1 MEHIVERIL
10 DGLPEYLKEDYPKF
24 VELLRAYYTWQAQ
37 GGKFL
42 SGVFG
47 HESVLDIDSSG
58 LERVIAEIG
67 ETDVPPAHRRAFLAF
82 SRDFNTS
89 RGSRASFVNFFR
101 IFFDAP
107 ARITNSSQFVF
118 MPSAAVREHYRRAIV
133 TSASALPTS
142 GVLHQ
147 SFGGGQAD
155 VVAANCLG
163 ARGGIRTYE
172 LIVVIR
178 KDSFFQGAAVMR
190 HGDETFGLDFVPY
203 IDFSAVAGAGY
214 QVGDAVEVTADFMSF
229 KGRVKTL
236 QPVELASVHVATP
249 GVGYLVGNV
258 VTIPGARGYRAE
270 VSAVDEFGG
279 IAQIRVIDQGD
290 PFGGVPE
297 FRIATTSGTGA
308 ALEFDG
314 IAGRPDRVDFEMQP
328 FGEVAAVEIA
338 SETGLGAAFTTSPRL
353 FQDAW
358 IPRGYNGVLGVG
370 SKLTD
375 SAAYQDASYIVSTP
389 VDLHKWGSKVREL
402 LHPAGRYMH
411 AVKTAGSAVVIPS
424 TLATTSGIR
433 PYEHLGM
440 GLAAGDSIDIDAVE
454 VPLPVTMEV
463 EAATGETSDAGLDV
477 PAP

>member
-10 DGLPEYLKEDYPKF
+10 DGLPEYLKDDYPKF
-24 VELLRAYYTWQAQ
+24 VELLRAYYTWQSQ
-37 GGKFL
+37 DGKFL

-47 HESVLDIDSSG
+47 HEAMLDVDASG

-118 MPSAAVREHYRRAIV
+118 MPSAAVREHYHRAIV
-133 TSASALPTS
+133 KSTSALPAS
-142 GVLHQ
+142 GVLRQ

-163 ARGGIRTYE
+163 VRGGVWTYE

-178 KDSFFQGAAVMR
+178 KDSFFQEPAVLHR
-190 HGDETFGLDFVPY
+190 GDELFELAFVPY
-203 IDFSAVAGAGY
+203 VDFSAVAGDGY
-214 QVGDAVEVTADFMSF
+214 QVGDAVTVVTEFMSF
-229 KGRVKTL
+229 SGRVKTL
-236 QPVELASVHVATP
+236 RAVELTAVNVVTP
-249 GVGYLVGNV
+249 GTGYLVGNV

-279 IAQIRVIDQGD
+279 IAQIRVVDQGD

-297 FRIATTSGTGA
+297 FHIATTSGSGA
-308 ALEFDG
+308 VLEFDG
-314 IAGRPDRVDFEMQP
+314 ISGRPDRIEFEMQP
-328 FGEVAAVEIA
+328 FGEASTVEIA
-338 SETGLGAAFTTSPRL
+338 SETGLGAAFATSSRL

-370 SKLTD
+370 SRLTD

-389 VDLHKWGSKVREL
+389 VDLHRWGSKAKQL

-411 AVKTAGSAVVIPS
+411 AVKTAGSAVAIPS
-424 TLATTSGIR
+424 ILAAASELR
-433 PYEHLGM
+433 PYEHLGL
-440 GLAAGDSIDIDAVE
+440 GLMSGDSFAVDALE
-454 VPLPVTMEV
+454 VPLPVMMEV
-463 EAATGETSDAGLDV
+463 EAAAGETSDAGLDA